1 MGSRHEP
8 HRVRHQHDLAPVRV
22 AHAARR
28 ERRVEPSLAES
39 WEYSDDGTSIT
50 FTLREGLTFSDGE
63 PVDAEAVKAF
73 FERGKAQEDSHLK
86 DQLADLES
94 VTADSELDVTLHLSE
109 VDYQIPYLVAGRTGA
124 IASPKAGEDPAQLA
138 IEPVGAGPFILTE
151 FVAESHATFEKNPDY
166 WDAEN
171 IHIDKLTLKPR
182 LDAAT
187 VVAAIQSGSV
197 DVAVIPAT
205 QVEAAESAGID
216 VTVETAL
223 TASDASINL
232 NKAPFDDPQV
242 VEAFRYV
249 FDRQAFVDAVT
260 AGLGTVTHQ
269 PFPEGYLAFNPDIE
283 DLWDYDPAK
292 AKQLLADAGYAEGDL
307 SVGIT
312 AQAGAEVA
320 AELAQAQLAAVGVSS
335 TIQVVPA
342 GSTTWQDEVYVA
354 KSPQLA
360 LDGTIGRE
368 SPVANLLA
376 TYGPQGIMNLSG
388 PHAIGRV
395 PRGARRRARHA
406 HRLAG
411 LPAGAVGRRRG
422 RRDAVADEL
431 PLQLAVDLREERQ
444 GRRAQPPALPGA
456 LGRRGD
462 RRLTSDDHVR
472 HRRRPAR
479 SRAPRA
485 GGRGAPLRRAG
496 AGLGRTALIIVPVF
510 FLATIITF
518 ALGAASGLSP
528 AASLSGDEATPE
540 RIAAINA
547 ELGLDQPV
555 VVQYLTWI
563 GHVLSGDL
571 GSSWYNGFP
580 VAGPHRRAA
589 RDHRIHRRTRPPPRA
604 SSSGSASVCSRPSSA
619 GAPIDRAITGF
630 TTLIS
635 TLPPFV
641 VSIGL
646 IIVLSVWLRLL
657 PSSGYVPFEQDP
669 VLWFKLILMPAIALS
684 FDPAADLARQ
694 LRTGLVHVL
703 EENYIVGAA
712 CAGSRPAASS
722 GCTPCATAPAPPSPS
737 SG

>member
-1 MGSRHEP
+1 MPRHIRPLVLAATTLAAAMMMTSCASGGGGAATADPDAEITVALALPTSWDPVTSRTGYDINTISLPYASLTRLDENG
-8 HRVRHQHDLAPVRV
+8 D
-22 AHAARR
+22 
-28 ERRVEPSLAES
+28 VEPSLAES
-39 WEYSDDGTSIT
+39 WKYSDDGTSIT

-73 FERGKAQEDSHLK
+73 FDRGTAQEDSHLK

-94 VTADSELDVTLHLSE
+94 VSADSELDVTLHLSE

-124 IASPKAGEDPAQLA
+124 IASPQAGENPAQLA

-151 FVAESHATFEKNPDY
+151 FVAESHATFEKNADY

-205 QVEAAESAGID
+205 QVGAAESAGIE

-283 DLWDYDPAK
+283 DLWEYDPTK
-292 AKQLLADAGYAEGDL
+292 AKHLLEQAGYAEGEL

-320 AELAQAQLAAVGVSS
+320 AELAQAQLAAVGVTSS
-335 TIQVVPA
+335 IEVVPA

-388 PHAIGRV
+388 PNASETFLE
-395 PRGARRRARHA
+395 A
-406 HRLAG
+406 L
-411 LPAGAVGRRRG
+411 
-422 RRDAVADEL
+422 DAV
-431 PLQLAVDLREERQ
+431 R
-444 GRRAQPPALPGA
+444 
-456 LGRRGD
+456 
-462 RRLTSDDHVR
+462 
-472 HRRRPAR
+472 
-479 SRAPRA
+479 
-485 GGRGAPLRRAG
+485 
-496 AGLGRTALIIVPVF
+496 
-510 FLATIITF
+510 
-518 ALGAASGLSP
+518 
-528 AASLSGDEATPE
+528 ATPIDAPE
-540 RIAAINA
+540 YQQVLWEAVEAGVTQSPTN
-547 ELGLDQPV
+547 
-555 VVQYLTWI
+555 YLYSSPWI
-563 GHVLSGDL
+563 FAKSDKVGDL
-571 GSSWYNGFP
+571 N
-580 VAGPHRRAA
+580 
-589 RDHRIHRRTRPPPRA
+589 
-604 SSSGSASVCSRPSSA
+604 
-619 GAPIDRAITGF
+619 
-630 TTLIS
+630 
-635 TLPPFV
+635 
-641 VSIGL
+641 
-646 IIVLSVWLRLL
+646 LL
-657 PSSGYVPFEQDP
+657 PSQVRWEGVEID
-669 VLWFKLILMPAIALS
+669 
-684 FDPAADLARQ
+684 
-694 LRTGLVHVL
+694 G
-703 EENYIVGAA
+703 
-712 CAGSRPAASS
+712 
-722 GCTPCATAPAPPSPS
+722 
-737 SG
+737 